1 MSTRDEPLVV
11 PPGGGTVVTPGRSML
26 LGSAATTGGTLGLL
40 ELTTPPG
47 RWVPAHFHRAAAEA
61 WYVLEGELTFRF
73 GDRTAE
79 APAGAFVFVPPG
91 VAHSFGNAG
100 ERPARYLELFVPGG
114 SEGYHVERA
123 SLQQALPPVDSS
135 QYSNLDEETLTALAR
150 KYDIE
155 FL

>member
-1 MSTRDEPLVV
+1 MVL
-11 PPGGGTVVTPGRSML
+11 PGEGTATNRRGGRL
-26 LGSAATTGGTLGLL
+26 LADSAATGGTLGLV
-40 ELTTPPG
+40 EGRMPPG
-47 RWVPAHFHRAAAEA
+47 RWVPAHLHRREAEA

-73 GDRTAE
+73 GDRTAV
-79 APAGAFVFVPPG
+79 APAGAFVFSPPG

-123 SLQQALPPVDSS
+123 ALQRALPPVDSS
-135 QYSNLDEETLTALAR
+135 RYSNLDEATLTALAG